1 MSKAEKKPKVD
12 VSARLLNLTCA
23 LLSSPHGFTKAE
35 LLSTVEGYR
44 ENYPP
49 KDKKAEEAQ
58 NKLFER
64 DKSILR
70 EMGVTIETR
79 NPLGES
85 TNNQAARYVIPS
97 DTFVWPEAVE
107 LSSRQLNLL
116 NLAAEVWSKA
126 SLSADASK
134 GLVRLQALGAAPQDS
149 DIIGFAPRIQTL
161 EPSFEALAEA
171 MDERRVVTFWYRKPG
186 SDTPELRTVQ
196 PWSLQNIDGQWLLV
210 TFDEDRE
217 AQRNFLLKRIT
228 SKVKKTEFVF
238 EQVEPEWLE
247 EALDELNAL
256 TRKQQAVF
264 KVKRDSQAWFHF
276 ECDLATGPNPDEV
289 TKHYMDLHLLADELR
304 EFIFDVTVISP
315 DSLKDAVRSG
325 LERVASAHA

>member
-1 MSKAEKKPKVD
+1 MSKADKKPKLE

-23 LLSSPHGFTKAE
+23 LLSSPHGFTKTE

-49 KDKKAEEAQ
+49 ADAKAEEAQ

-97 DTFVWPEAVE
+97 DSFVWPEAIE

-126 SLSADASK
+126 SLSAEASK

-161 EPSFEALAEA
+161 EPSFRALTEA
-171 MDERRVVTFWYRKPG
+171 MDERRVVTFFYRKPG
-186 SDTPELRTVQ
+186 TQEAELRTVQ

-210 TFDEDRE
+210 SFDEDRE
-217 AQRNFLLKRIT
+217 APRNFLLKRIT
-228 SKVKKTEFVF
+228 SKVKKTDFIF
-238 EQVEPEWLE
+238 EQVQEEWLQD
-247 EALDELNAL
+247 ALDDLNAL
-256 TRKQQAVF
+256 TKKQQAVF
-264 KVKRDSQAWFHF
+264 RVKRDSQAWFHF
-276 ECDLATGPNPDEV
+276 ECDLAAGNHPEEV

-304 EFIFDVTVISP
+304 EFIFDVTVVSP
-315 DSLKDAVRSG
+315 DALKDAVRSG
-325 LERVASAHA
+325 LEKVASAHA